1 MNLSE
6 WSDDKKEMNMN
17 VNENLITDNDG
28 TEWIEN
34 DLGFYAVDGT
44 TLFFLAAR
52 KELDVAA
59 QTLFGYDMEE
69 INTDYFVEV
78 SDLTELTTEEY
89 SELATLLF
97 DTFGYE
103 LGTRFL

>member
-1 MNLSE
+1 MNIDMNLSE
-6 WSDDKKEMNMN
+6 WSDDKKRSMSMN
-17 VNENLITDNDG
+17 ETITDNDG
-28 TEWIEN
+28 TEWVEN
-34 DLGFYAVDGT
+34 DLGFYAVLDS
-44 TLFFLAAR
+44 TL
-52 KELDVAA
+52 
-59 QTLFGYDMEE
+59 LFGYDMEE

-78 SDLTELTTEEY
+78 SDLTDLTTEEY

>member
-1 MNLSE
+1 MDMNLSE

-17 VNENLITDNDG
+17 EVLITDNDG
-28 TEWIEN
+28 TEWVEN
-34 DLGFYAVDGT
+34 DLGFYAVLGGT
-44 TLFFLAAR
+44 L
-52 KELDVAA
+52 
-59 QTLFGYDMEE
+59 LFGYDMEE

-103 LGTRFL
+103 LGTKFI

>member
-1 MNLSE
+1 
-6 WSDDKKEMNMN
+6 MN
-17 VNENLITDNDG
+17 VDGTITDNEG
-28 TEWIEN
+28 TVWIEN

-44 TLFFLAAR
+44 TLF
-52 KELDVAA
+52 
-59 QTLFGYDMEE
+59 FGYDMEE

-103 LGTRFL
+103 LGTKFI

>member
-28 TEWIEN
+28 TEWVEN
-34 DLGFYAVDGT
+34 DLGFYAVLGGT
-44 TLFFLAAR
+44 L
-52 KELDVAA
+52 
-59 QTLFGYDMEE
+59 LFGYDIEE
-69 INTDYFVEV
+69 INTNYFVEV
-78 SDLTELTTEEY
+78 SDLTDLTTEEY
-89 SELATLLF
+89 NELATLLF

>member
-1 MNLSE
+1 MN
-6 WSDDKKEMNMN
+6 MNMN
-17 VNENLITDNDG
+17 VNENLITDNEG
-28 TEWIEN
+28 TVWIEN

-44 TLFFLAAR
+44 TLFF
-52 KELDVAA
+52 
-59 QTLFGYDMEE
+59 GYDMEE

-78 SDLTELTTEEY
+78 SDFTDLTTEEY

>member
-28 TEWIEN
+28 TEWVEN
-34 DLGFYAVDGT
+34 DLGFYAVLGGT
-44 TLFFLAAR
+44 L
-52 KELDVAA
+52 
-59 QTLFGYDMEE
+59 LFGYDMEE

-78 SDLTELTTEEY
+78 SDLTDLTTEEY

-103 LGTRFL
+103 LGTKFI

>member
-28 TEWIEN
+28 TEWVEN
-34 DLGFYAVDGT
+34 DLGFYAVLGGT
-44 TLFFLAAR
+44 L
-52 KELDVAA
+52 
-59 QTLFGYDMEE
+59 LFGYDMEE

-78 SDLTELTTEEY
+78 SDLTDLTTEEY
-89 SELATLLF
+89 NELATLLF

-103 LGTRFL
+103 LGTKFI